1 MRVSSI
7 ETPGMNGAN
16 VLRIVRRAPAC
27 IPVRLKSRSETLCKE
42 KSQSSW
48 HRETVF
54 RRQRRLEP
62 GTRWHFPPSP
72 LSGLTSYGRD
82 PHDHLAVGGG
92 PEPRV
97 AGPQLAEDVE
107 DGVAAVVVEDSP

>member
-1 MRVSSI
+1 MRRYARKNRNH
-7 ETPGMNGAN
+7 PGIA
-16 VLRIVRRAPAC
+16 
-27 IPVRLKSRSETLCKE
+27 RLSFAGKGDWSLKR
-42 KSQSSW
+42 
-48 HRETVF
+48 VF
-54 RRQRRLEP
+54 
-62 GTRWHFPPSP
+62 FP
-72 LSGLTSYGRD
+72 LSSPTSYGRD

>member
-1 MRVSSI
+1 MRVSPI
-7 ETPGMNGAN
+7 ETPGTNGAN
-16 VLRIVRRAPAC
+16 VLRIVRRAPVC
-27 IPVRLKSRSETLCKE
+27 IPVRLKSRSETLRKE

-48 HRETVF
+48 QFARLSFAGEGAWSLKRVGVF
-54 RRQRRLEP
+54 
-62 GTRWHFPPSP
+62 FP
-72 LSGLTSYGRD
+72 LSGPTSYGRD